1 VDRIDPLYQY
11 AQDPIPTEITLC
23 TPHYDRRYYLGGFFP
38 VPYRLEDRIRA
49 LVARAV
55 ASDDPA
61 ELDELIWQL
70 RNVLHEHAK
79 QLRQLAADKLVPSTR

>member
-1 VDRIDPLYQY
+1 M
-11 AQDPIPTEITLC
+11 
-23 TPHYDRRYYLGGFFP
+23 
-38 VPYRLEDRIRA
+38 PYRLEDRIRA